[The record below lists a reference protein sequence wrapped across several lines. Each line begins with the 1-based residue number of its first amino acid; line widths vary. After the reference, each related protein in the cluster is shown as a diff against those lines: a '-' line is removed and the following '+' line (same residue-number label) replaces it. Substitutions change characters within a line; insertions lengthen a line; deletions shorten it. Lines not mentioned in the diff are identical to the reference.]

1 MINLINYA
9 LLAEQKKYGYFNKI
23 NEAYDPAKNQT
34 AENLKLVLSGA
45 TDDTYINQWNQL
57 VDGINAAKK
66 ANKNTTYQI
75 MILDNNENYMVLL
88 EYTCTDNKVKQ
99 SDVKVASYNDAA
111 DWIKERDKNKA
122 AKTSTDKEAAK
133 TSTDKE
139 AATSTGPVT
148 KSIKD
153 AAQKIWVALV
163 GSEYTEEEE
172 DVYAVFR
179 DDIKTDAD
187 LQSLLAYWKS
197 LKIDF
202 VRGGRAEYNRT
213 SLEKTSQ
220 VPFFKDRDITADI
233 DVVNLESD
241 FTLEHWLGS
250 LFNASEINEINNHLS
265 HYSSTRFKAL

>member
-66 ANKNTTYQI
+66 ANKDTTYQI
-75 MILDNNENYMVLL
+75 MILDNNGNYMVLL
-88 EYTCTDNKVKQ
+88 EYPCKDNKVKQ
-99 SDVKVASYNDAA
+99 SEVIAAPYDVAA

-148 KSIKD
+148 QAIKD

-163 GSEYTEEEE
+163 GSSYNEEEE
-172 DVYAVFR
+172 DVYSVFR
-179 DDIKTDAD
+179 NDIKNEAD

-197 LKIDF
+197 LKIPYVSASDPN
-202 VRGGRAEYNRT
+202 YSYKINRT

-220 VPFFKDRDITADI
+220 IYKKST
-233 DVVNLESD
+233 NLTDEKY
-241 FTLEHWLGS
+241 TLGYWLGS
-250 LFNASEINEINNHLS
+250 LFNASEIGKVNSYLL
-265 HYSSTRFKAL
+265 YSQTKFENIGTF

>member
-1 MINLINYA
+1 MNILNYA
-9 LLAEQKKYGYFNKI
+9 RNLELSKYKNESAILENDTTPVQALLLIKSGKDGTGDYAEQWKQVETAAIAGYEAGKTSGSVIVTKGGSTMVTVNWKI
-23 NEAYDPAKNQT
+23 TNDEV
-34 AENLKLVLSGA
+34 ELS
-45 TDDTYINQWNQL
+45 
-57 VDGINAAKK
+57 V
-66 ANKNTTYQI
+66 
-75 MILDNNENYMVLL
+75 E
-88 EYTCTDNKVKQ
+88 
-99 SDVKVASYNDAA
+99 
-111 DWIKERDKNKA
+111 NKA

-163 GSEYTEEEE
+163 GSEFTEEEE

>member
-1 MINLINYA
+1 MNILNYA
-9 LLAEQKKYGYFNKI
+9 RNLELSKYKNESAILENDTTPVQALLLIKSGKDGTGDYSEQWKQVETAAIAGY
-23 NEAYDPAKNQT
+23 EAGQT
-34 AENLKLVLSGA
+34 AGSVIVTKKDGSPMVTVNWKITNDEVELSVENK
-45 TDDTYINQWNQL
+45 
-57 VDGINAAKK
+57 
-66 ANKNTTYQI
+66 
-75 MILDNNENYMVLL
+75 
-88 EYTCTDNKVKQ
+88 
-99 SDVKVASYNDAA
+99 
-111 DWIKERDKNKA
+111 
-122 AKTSTDKEAAK
+122 AAK

-265 HYSSTRFKAL
+265 KYSSTRFKAL

>member
-66 ANKNTTYQI
+66 ANKDTTYQI
-75 MILDNNENYMVLL
+75 MILDNNGNYMVLL
-88 EYTCTDNKVKQ
+88 EYPCKDNKVKQ
-99 SDVKVASYNDAA
+99 SEVIAAPYDVAA

-148 KSIKD
+148 QAIKD
-153 AAQKIWVALV
+153 AAQKIWVALE
-163 GSEYTEEEE
+163 GSGYVENEGA
-172 DVYAVFR
+172 VYAVFR
-179 DDIKTDAD
+179 DNIKTDAD
-187 LQSLLAYWKS
+187 LQSLLSYWKS
-197 LKIDF
+197 LKLPSFSISGTIQMD
-202 VRGGRAEYNRT
+202 RT
-213 SLEKTSQ
+213 SLEKTAKYHKNNKEETDPTGGNYSLEAWLNK
-220 VPFFKDRDITADI
+220 FFD
-233 DVVNLESD
+233 S
-241 FTLEHWLGS
+241 
-250 LFNASEINEINNHLS
+250 NEIEQVNDKLS
-265 HYSSTRFKAL
+265 VNKITYRFKAL